1 MGERFLRILYLR
13 NVFFLLFLTCRQLDR
28 DNLGVIKRYQFK
40 DLLETRFNMK
50 FRDDELNSVVPPLVE
65 GSMQSLIPYGRFLE
79 LFTSS
84 G

>member
-1 MGERFLRILYLR
+1 MSGFSESYTYAM
-13 NVFFLLFLTCRQLDR
+13 FFFLFLTCRQLDR

-40 DLLETRFNMK
+40 DLLGTRFNMK
-50 FRDDELNSVVPPLVE
+50 IKDDELNSVVQALLE
-65 GSMQSLIPYGRFLE
+65 GSMQCLIPYGRFLE

>member
-1 MGERFLRILYLR
+1 MSGFSESYTYAMFFL
-13 NVFFLLFLTCRQLDR
+13 LLFLTCRQLDR

-50 FRDDELNSVVPPLVE
+50 IKDDELNSVVQPLVE

>member
-1 MGERFLRILYLR
+1 MSGFSESYTYAM
-13 NVFFLLFLTCRQLDR
+13 FFFLFLTFRQLDR

-50 FRDDELNSVVPPLVE
+50 IRDDELNSVVQPLVE
-65 GSMQSLIPYGRFLE
+65 SSMQSLIPYGRFLE